1 MVQTNA
7 PTRSIEQA
15 LNAIRKTK
23 DNEELS
29 VLFAIVLELY
39 SDAQK
44 QCETYVSESGKDTAR
59 VAACYW
65 DVNKTRDK
73 VVDGFM
79 GIIRE
84 LQHDLGMEN

>member
-1 MVQTNA
+1 MVETNTA
-7 PTRSIEQA
+7 TRSIEQA
-15 LNAIRKTK
+15 LNAIRTTK
-23 DNEELS
+23 DDAELS
-29 VLFAIVLELY
+29 VLFAMVIELY
-39 SDAQK
+39 ADAQK
-44 QCETYVSESGKDTAR
+44 QCVTQAEKHGEDTAM

-73 VVDGFM
+73 VVEGFM

>member
-1 MVQTNA
+1 MVETTSKQ
-7 PTRSIEQA
+7 SIEQT

-29 VLFAIVLELY
+29 VLFAMVLDLY
-39 SDAQK
+39 SDT
-44 QCETYVSESGKDTAR
+44 QCQCDKMALKSEDTAIA
-59 VAACYW
+59 AACYW

-84 LQHDLGMEN
+84 LQHDLGQEN